1 MVYTSIYTYI
11 LCTYSVHAAMYFVHN
26 HTSLQIRSYQP
37 CNTGCSWSI
46 TAYSTQAP
54 TVVSC
59 IHILM
64 KSVFRVQLGIYKYIH
79 VYTMYIQC
87 THAAMYFVHN
97 HTSLQIRSYQPCDAG
112 ESQLRAADGAV
123 KARCSLSWCL
133 PRNPVVIQVK
143 SVYTYI
149 CNHCTVY
156 R

>member
-1 MVYTSIYTYI
+1 
-11 LCTYSVHAAMYFVHN
+11 MYFVHN

-37 CNTGCSWSI
+37 CNACCSWSI
-46 TAYSTQAP
+46 TAYTTQAP

-87 THAAMYFVHN
+87 TCCNVLCSQPHF
-97 HTSLQIRSYQPCDAG
+97 TSNQVLSA
-112 ESQLRAADGAV
+112 LRQ
-123 KARCSLSWCL
+123 CL
-133 PRNPVVIQVK
+133 PWNPVVIQVK

-149 CNHCTVY
+149 CIDCTVY
-156 R
+156 SIVYTIPQYVHTCIYQVYTVIILYIRVYTMYMTSCH